1 MVCIALLS
9 KPLYVSIPAQLPTF
23 LESVLARAVVA
34 PSAETVR
41 PVYLILSGVDCGEL
55 RSLSQPLVIRL
66 QEQLKQ
72 ILCCNVKV
80 DDHHIKMLCL
90 ALLAK
95 LTSREVSIPV
105 SMPVL
110 SHADASRSKETCQG
124 DQCGP
129 TRGYFGPQKASKTLD
144 ITVVTARY
152 AVSQSRSETCAAT
165 LETMIEILNLCTEV
179 ARSVSGT
186 DRRAWIM
193 TRGSMSK
200 APLNGLLKTEVDPKA
215 RLAVRC

>member
-1 MVCIALLS
+1 M
-9 KPLYVSIPAQLPTF
+9 YV
-23 LESVLARAVVA
+23 
-34 PSAETVR
+34 
-41 PVYLILSGVDCGEL
+41 ILSGVGCAEL
-55 RSLSQPLVIRL
+55 RSLSQPLVLRL

-80 DDHHIKMLCL
+80 DDHHAKMLCL

-95 LTSREVSIPV
+95 LTSRNVSIQV
-105 SMPVL
+105 SKQALLPT
-110 SHADASRSKETCQG
+110 DASHISETCQG
-124 DQCGP
+124 DRSGD

-152 AVSQSRSETCAAT
+152 AVSQSRYETCATT
-165 LETMIEILNLCTEV
+165 LEMMIEVLNLCTEV

-186 DRRAWIM
+186 DKRTWIM

-200 APLNGLLKTEVDPKA
+200 ALLNGLLKSEVDPKA

>member
-1 MVCIALLS
+1 M
-9 KPLYVSIPAQLPTF
+9 YVSVPEQLPTF
-23 LESVLARAVVA
+23 LESVLARAVAA
-34 PSAETVR
+34 PSTETIR
-41 PVYLILSGVDCGEL
+41 PVYLILSGVGCAEL

-72 ILCCNVKV
+72 ILCCNFKV
-80 DDHHIKMLCL
+80 DDHHAKMLCL

-105 SMPVL
+105 SKQVL
-110 SHADASRSKETCQG
+110 SPTDASRGSETCQR
-124 DQCGP
+124 DQFGP
-129 TRGYFGPQKASKTLD
+129 SRGYFGPQKASKTLD

-165 LETMIEILNLCTEV
+165 IGTMIEILNLCAEV

-186 DRRAWIM
+186 DKRTWIM

-200 APLNGLLKTEVDPKA
+200 APLNGLLKSEVDPKA
-215 RLAVRC
+215 RLAVRCQCVSILRI